1 MLALYLADAQPAAR
15 GGHCYHLLDAVCF
28 VDHLHM
34 LRVRANCQEYI
45 GDGLAGGLCP
55 SQRKEGF

>member
-1 MLALYLADAQPAAR
+1 MLALCLEDAQPAVR

-28 VDHLHM
+28 VDHLHT

-45 GDGLAGGLCP
+45 GDVLARGLCP